1 MFHMDDWVAANKKT
15 VKVPAFDFSD
25 TNRRLNMFGYTNE
38 TIELLLYPM
47 GAGGKV
53 NIRMYLLT
61 YTKLGIISYLNMTV
75 YISSHYLIR

>member
-1 MFHMDDWVAANKKT
+1 MFHINDWVAANKKT
-15 VKVPAFDFSD
+15 VKVPAFDFAD

-53 NIRMYLLT
+53 IILL
-61 YTKLGIISYLNMTV
+61 
-75 YISSHYLIR
+75 YICMHIYIYI